1 MQISARKKKKERG
14 QKKRRVRAET
24 KLNIFL
30 AKKGL
35 ELGSPPGDTV
45 AEERGGRE
53 IWPEIKKV
61 HEFTGREE
69 FRT

>member
-1 MQISARKKKKERG
+1 MQISARKKKERG
-14 QKKRRVRAET
+14 EKKRRVRAAET

-35 ELGSPPGDTV
+35 ELGTSPATQSRKR
-45 AEERGGRE
+45 EEEGRSGRRL
-53 IWPEIKKV
+53 KKV